1 MKMLREKGNE
11 DVEMTS
17 EDKQEEEEEKSSIN
31 LRDLAFTYHITPY
44 VLVENPLNAEKLTAL
59 LNDSED
65 EIIVD
70 NLSDSSSEEDYEL

>member
-1 MKMLREKGNE
+1 MIREIDEDENE
-11 DVEMTS
+11 YEVKNGMDT
-17 EDKQEEEEEKSSIN
+17 EEEPSIN
-31 LRDLAFTYHITPY
+31 LRDLAFAYHITPF

-65 EIIVD
+65 EVIVD